1 MKKILL
7 IFIFSGLTI
16 NSFAC
21 ICWFSPDKKSVKSK
35 IAKADIIL
43 YATVVADSLS
53 ENFQRGDSSL
63 HVTEVIFQVVKIWK
77 GKQVETIR
85 FKAKRYPCEDAGFK
99 IGERYIIFGY
109 INPES
114 GNLETNNCTSL
125 SENTI
130 PDPDDKIK
138 MQSKDF
144 DAARFE
150 RATLQFRQEFE
161 SVKKQIER
169 SSKTR

>member
-1 MKKILL
+1 MKKVLL

-21 ICWFSPDKKSVKSK
+21 ICWFSADKKAIKYN

-53 ENFQRGDSSL
+53 ENFKRGNSSL

-77 GKQVETIR
+77 GEQLETIR
-85 FKAKRYPCEDAGFK
+85 FKAKQYPCEDASFRV
-99 IGERYIIFGY
+99 GERYIIFGY

-114 GNLETNNCTSL
+114 KDLETNNCTSL
-125 SENTI
+125 SENTV
-130 PDPDDKIK
+130 PDPEDKIK

-144 DAARFE
+144 DAERFQ
-150 RATLQFRQEFE
+150 RATLQFKQEFE
-161 SVKKQIER
+161 SVKKQIEL
-169 SSKTR
+169 STKTR

>member
-1 MKKILL
+1 MKKVLL
-7 IFIFSGLTI
+7 IIIFSGLTI

-21 ICWFSPDKKSVKSK
+21 ICWFSTDKKSVKSK
-35 IAKADIIL
+35 IANADIIL
-43 YATVVADSLS
+43 YATVVADFLS

-77 GKQVETIR
+77 GRQMETIR
-85 FKAKRYPCEDAGFK
+85 FKAKRYACKDAGFK
-99 IGERYIIFGY
+99 VGERYIIFGY

-114 GNLETNNCTSL
+114 GDLETNNCTSL

-130 PDPDDKIK
+130 PDPEDKIK
-138 MQSKDF
+138 IQSKDF
-144 DAARFE
+144 DAERFE
-150 RATLQFRQEFE
+150 RATLQLKQDFE

-169 SSKTR
+169 STKTR